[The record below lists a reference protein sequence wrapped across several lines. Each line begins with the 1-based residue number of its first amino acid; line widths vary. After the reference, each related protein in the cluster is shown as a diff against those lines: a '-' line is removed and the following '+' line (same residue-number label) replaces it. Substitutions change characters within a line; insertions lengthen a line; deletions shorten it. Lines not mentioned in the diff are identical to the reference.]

1 MSEVEYETLLATAKL
16 SCEEAVAVAEHK
28 LAKSTAAYR
37 SAKRKDYQM
46 EYLSRSIGDTIML
59 IFAKSNLAAVT
70 NPTPRVEWNPDFP
83 GSNYRYGAYPYGGD
97 TLEEATHEWLAVT
110 VLTDAEKCGEISPSR
125 SGRLSQALT
134 HIRLLY
140 PKRYPIDVW
149 IRVGELNCFFRK

>member
-1 MSEVEYETLLATAKL
+1 MSEFEYETLLATAKL
-16 SCEEAVAVAEHK
+16 SCEEAVAVAERN
-28 LAKSTAAYR
+28 LEQSSVAYR

-97 TLEEATHEWLAVT
+97 TFEEATCKWLAVT

-125 SGRLSQALT
+125 SRQLSQALT

-149 IRVGELNCFFRK
+149 IRVGELMSHLPK